1 MPTTINSL
9 VTELQSFITVPRE
22 TLTKSLESN
31 ITDDNNPNFNE
42 LLHDWIVGDYDGDP
56 ETLLQELE
64 TLLNNEEL

>member
-31 ITDDNNPNFNE
+31 ITDKNNTQFKEVLRDWSNGEYDEDPEIALNE
-42 LLHDWIVGDYDGDP
+42 LR
-56 ETLLQELE
+56 TLLH
-64 TLLNNEEL
+64 NEKL